1 MNRRRIGLLAAAGIV
16 LAAFSAS
23 AAPRIWTVGGTDY
36 SWGTAN
42 NWTPAGAPASTD
54 LVMFANDGLGRTN
67 ILDQDRTV
75 VGAMYTNISP
85 TLCQL
90 TDLGGN
96 TLTLTNLYVGSLLSG

>member
-1 MNRRRIGLLAAAGIV
+1 
-16 LAAFSAS
+16 
-23 AAPRIWTVGGTDY
+23 
-36 SWGTAN
+36 
-42 NWTPAGAPASTD
+42 
-54 LVMFANDGLGRTN
+54 MFANDGLGRTN